1 MDESNEGI
9 YVIHTR
15 EFCTLKTN
23 IYKLGRSFKL
33 DTRIKQYPKNSKAM
47 FVINCQNSVLCEKNL
62 INLFKTKF
70 KQCLEYGHEYFQGD
84 INDMIKEIFNYIY
97 NDNEFGKICD
107 KSAKSINVNKVETK
121 KEREKR
127 EKEERKVRHEKE
139 LKERKEKKEKK
150 ERKKEENKKRKEM
163 EKEKIDNNTK
173 DNKSKS
179 NIICPKCKD
188 NFNYPSVLKR
198 HLKTSVRCTSTDEY
212 ITNLFTKTINIIEN
226 NNMFM
231 CNDCNK
237 TFIYKTSLYKH
248 KRISKCSKMK

>member
-33 DTRIKQYPKNSKAM
+33 DTRIKQYPKHSKAM

-70 KQCLEYGHEYFQGD
+70 KQCLDYGHEYFQGD

-107 KSAKSINVNKVETK
+107 KSAKSIFVNKVETK

-127 EKEERKVRHEKE
+127 EKEERKESI
-139 LKERKEKKEKK
+139 ERL
-150 ERKKEENKKRKEM
+150 ENK
-163 EKEKIDNNTK
+163 DN
-173 DNKSKS
+173 KS
-179 NIICPKCKD
+179 NIICPKCKHQ
-188 NFNYPSVLKR
+188 FKYPSLLKI
-198 HLKTSVRCTSTDEY
+198 HFKNSFHCLLNEDE
-212 ITNLFTKTINIIEN
+212 INNYFIQHNNKN
-226 NNMFM
+226 NNIHK
-231 CNDCNK
+231 CNK
-237 TFIYKTSLYKH
+237 CLHNFTNIKALNRHNKET
-248 KRISKCSKMK
+248 KCGKS

>member
-127 EKEERKVRHEKE
+127 EEI
-139 LKERKEKKEKK
+139 
-150 ERKKEENKKRKEM
+150 N
-163 EKEKIDNNTK
+163 INN
-173 DNKSKS
+173 KS
-179 NIICPKCKD
+179 NITCPMCKQE
-188 NFNYPSVLKR
+188 FKYPSI
-198 HLKTSVRCTSTDEY
+198 LKTHFRRSFHCLLNEDE
-212 ITNLFTKTINIIEN
+212 INNHFTN
-226 NNMFM
+226 NNKKKIKS
-231 CNDCNK
+231 NK
-237 TFIYKTSLYKH
+237 SFK
-248 KRISKCSKMK
+248 